1 MVDINTVMELKKKV
15 KKLEQEKDRSK
26 GRVDQLLKTLE
37 EKFDC
42 TNIKQAQELL
52 KKKEKELKKLDS
64 EYEAQLNSFM
74 EKWGDKLDIE

>member
-42 TNIKQAQELL
+42 TNIKQARELL